1 MRLRSNKMSNLEKM
15 KKDGNKNHYM
25 FARTIEDLSTSQG
38 RYSRLFNAVNNLSE
52 DGYTTLFNQ
61 IKDTNFRDPVD
72 VILWLEC

>member
-1 MRLRSNKMSNLEKM
+1 M
-15 KKDGNKNHYM
+15 
-25 FARTIEDLSTSQG
+25 
-38 RYSRLFNAVNNLSE
+38 LFNISSILFRDTLTLLKLTPKSLKDSKIKIRRCVICNNLSE

>member
-1 MRLRSNKMSNLEKM
+1 MSNLEKM

-52 DGYTTLFNQ
+52 DGYITLFNQ
-61 IKDTNFRDPVD
+61 IKETNFKDPVD
-72 VILWLEC
+72 VILWLET